1 LYFRDTITAVSGPEP
16 AGDSRGILHARAGFG
31 AFSLGR
37 YHPSAELTPFVD
49 YLWSVEWNRAGQPP
63 HLQRVLPNP
72 SVHLSFEPELSRVT
86 GLSRRRAA
94 FEYRLHGAGRVVGVR
109 FRAGGARPWL
119 AGPVSVF
126 TDREAP
132 VAELVELDAGALCAA
147 VQVAPDAAAAAA
159 LVDAALLPLRP
170 APDPT
175 VELVAG
181 LVAAVQRDPGIRRAA
196 DLAALAGLGVR
207 SLQRLC
213 AEWVGV
219 GPTWLVRCA
228 RLHEAAGRATDGR
241 VDWAALAAEL
251 GYADQSHL
259 VRDFARVVGAP
270 PARYARAVAAG

>member
-1 LYFRDTITAVSGPEP
+1 V
-16 AGDSRGILHARAGFG
+16 GDSRGILQPRAGAA
-31 AFSLGR
+31 AFALGR
-37 YHPSAELTPFVD
+37 HHVSAELAPFVD
-49 YLWSVEWNRAGQPP
+49 YLWSVQWDRTGLPV
-63 HLQRVLPNP
+63 HVQRILPNP
-72 SVHLSFEPELSRVT
+72 SVHLSFEPGLSRVT

-94 FEYRLHGAGRVVGVR
+94 FEYRLTGVGRVIGVR
-109 FRAGGARPWL
+109 FRPGGARPWL

-132 VAELVELDAGALCAA
+132 VRELVDLDDVALRDA
-147 VQVAPDAAAAAA
+147 VQAAPDAAAAAA

-170 APDPT
+170 PPDPT
-175 VELVAG
+175 VDRVAG
-181 LVAAVQRDPGIRRAA
+181 LVGTVQRDPSIRRAA

-228 RLHEAAGRATDGR
+228 RLHEAAGRAAGGR
-241 VDWAALAAEL
+241 VDWAALATEL

-259 VRDFARVVGAP
+259 VRDFARVVGEP
-270 PARYARAVAAG
+270 PARYARAAARD